1 MLNINPITFNSN
13 TRTMFKSSQKQEK
26 TNIELNEIPAVDCV
40 DEYIPSVLNQRNS
53 NSIKN
58 DSLKGFLD
66 NLLKSIQ
73 KMI

>member
-13 TRTMFKSSQKQEK
+13 TRAMFKGSQKQEK
-26 TNIELNEIPAVDCV
+26 TNIELNEIPAVDCL
-40 DEYIPSVLNQRNS
+40 DEYIPSVLNQRNTT
-53 NSIKN
+53 NVN
-58 DSLKGFLD
+58 DNSLKGFLD